1 MKIKNVTI
9 HNFRSVL
16 DGQFNLDNYTLLVG
30 ENNAGKTTII
40 TAIRTFYGDSGTNYN
55 ENRDFPKV
63 ETTDK
68 ESWAEIE
75 YEITDEEKENLKEE
89 YKNENNTIKIRK
101 FFKSDTKEY
110 TGNLYAYVD
119 GELTYENQFY
129 GDTNIGK
136 KKLGEIL
143 YIPAFSKTDDGLK
156 LTGPSYLKKLIEF
169 VFKKAVEGTGRM
181 HCKLS

>member
-1 MKIKNVTI
+1 LTDNLILTI
-9 HNFRSVL
+9 TLYLSVK
-16 DGQFNLDNYTLLVG
+16 
-30 ENNAGKTTII
+30 NNAGKTTII
-40 TAIRTFYGDSGTNYN
+40 TAIRTFYEDGGTKYN

-75 YEITDEEKENLKEE
+75 FEITNEEKENLKEE

-110 TGNLYAYVD
+110 TGNLYAYID

-136 KKLGEIL
+136 
-143 YIPAFSKTDDGLK
+143 
-156 LTGPSYLKKLIEF
+156 
-169 VFKKAVEGTGRM
+169 RN
-181 HCKLS
+181 